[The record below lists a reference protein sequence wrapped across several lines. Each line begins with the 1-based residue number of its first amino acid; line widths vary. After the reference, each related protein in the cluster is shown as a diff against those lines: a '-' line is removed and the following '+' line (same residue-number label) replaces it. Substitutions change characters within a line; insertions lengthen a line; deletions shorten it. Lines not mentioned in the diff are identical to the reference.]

1 MRLHRVRILTAFAV
15 LVLVPQRLC
24 AATDVALR
32 MTVDTAV
39 PTVGQPVQFTIT
51 ASNVG
56 LVAATG
62 VQVTDTLPA
71 ELKIPAGTAAFPSTG
86 TYDATTGVW
95 SIGALAPAP
104 RWWSRRSWSPFRSRP
119 AASMWRA

>member
-1 MRLHRVRILTAFAV
+1 MVKPASLITAAALLALAPLRLW
-15 LVLVPQRLC
+15 
-24 AATDVALR
+24 AAPDIALQ

-39 PTVGQPVQFTIT
+39 PAAGQPVQFTIT